1 MIFKTDMKFI
11 SRVVLLLVLSIG
23 VTSCSPKISTRK
35 LNAYTTVDPT
45 IVSYNELTM
54 NLDPQPITYT
64 IDVSTESGRAKLNK
78 LSVDEACDLALIEAI
93 MSYKCAT
100 IFNPQYTH
108 LVNKGKVLRVTVYG
122 YPARYK
128 QKTNN

>member
-1 MIFKTDMKFI
+1 M
-11 SRVVLLLVLSIG
+11 
-23 VTSCSPKISTRK
+23 
-35 LNAYTTVDPT
+35 
-45 IVSYNELTM
+45 SYNELTM
-54 NLDPQPITYT
+54 NVDPQPITYT

-100 IFNPQYTH
+100 IFNSQYTH

-122 YPARYK
+122 YPIRYK
-128 QKTNN
+128 

>member
-1 MIFKTDMKFI
+1 MKSI
-11 SRVVLLLVLSIG
+11 SFFGIIVCFLEGLS
-23 VTSCSPKISTRK
+23 SCSPKISTRK
-35 LNAYTTVDPT
+35 LNAYTTVAPN

-54 NLDPQPITYT
+54 DIDKDPITYV
-64 IDVSTESGRAKLNK
+64 IDISTEAGKMKLKN

-93 MSYKCAT
+93 MANKCAT

-108 LVNKGKVLRVTVYG
+108 LVHKGKVLRVTLYG

-128 QKTNN
+128 QEK

>member
-1 MIFKTDMKFI
+1 MRLI
-11 SRVVLLLVLSIG
+11 SLLVFFVTILIGLSA
-23 VTSCSPKISTRK
+23 CSPKISTRK
-35 LNAYTTVDPT
+35 LNAYTTVNPN

-54 NLDPQPITYT
+54 DIDNDPITYV
-64 IDVSTESGRAKLNK
+64 IDISTETGKMKLKN

-93 MSYKCAT
+93 MANKCAT

-108 LVNKGKVLRVTVYG
+108 LVHKGKVLRVTIYG

-128 QKTNN
+128 KQQ